1 MEWLQNILKGI
12 AEGKTSEEI
21 QKEIQQELP
30 KHFKPSSEFNEKVE
44 KIKTLEEEN
53 KTLKTSQTSIQTEY
67 ENLKKGSI
75 TQEEYDKKI
84 QGIQ

>member
-12 AEGKTSEEI
+12 AEGKTAEEI

-30 KHFKPSSEFNEKVE
+30 KHFKPLSEFNEKVE